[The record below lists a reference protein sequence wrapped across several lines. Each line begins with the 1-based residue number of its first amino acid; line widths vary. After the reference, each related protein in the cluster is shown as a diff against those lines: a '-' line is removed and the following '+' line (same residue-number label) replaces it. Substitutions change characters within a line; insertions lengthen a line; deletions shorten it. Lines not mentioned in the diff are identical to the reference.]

1 MENGSKKLK
10 IRVFGA
16 ADCTYC
22 KRLCE
27 EMSMIGVPYDFI
39 DANAE
44 ENNSICDK
52 YNIDKLPH
60 IQCYADADKDIICE
74 HAGPISA
81 QVFMN
86 KVSEK
91 ISGKKRV
98 SIPRKNYLQKLQEK
112 IRWLS

>member
-81 QVFMN
+81 QVFK
-86 KVSEK
+86 KVTMKETL
-91 ISGKKRV
+91 
-98 SIPRKNYLQKLQEK
+98 LQKLQEK
-112 IRWLS
+112 IRWLN

>member
-60 IQCYADADKDIICE
+60 IQCYADVDKDIICE
-74 HAGPISA
+74 HAGPVSA
-81 QVFMN
+81 QAFMN

-91 ISGKKRV
+91 ISGKKGSVFQGRT
-98 SIPRKNYLQKLQEK
+98 ICKNCKK
-112 IRWLS
+112 K